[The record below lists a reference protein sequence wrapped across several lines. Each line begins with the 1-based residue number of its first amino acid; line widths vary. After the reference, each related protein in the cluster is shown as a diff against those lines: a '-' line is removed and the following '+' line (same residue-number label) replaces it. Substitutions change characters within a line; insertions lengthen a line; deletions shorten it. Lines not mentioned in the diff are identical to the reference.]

1 MAIAEPVVAPPLGRP
16 RTVRVAPRGA
26 GGRAGLLVLG
36 AVTLLALLGPLLA
49 PHAGTS
55 PVSAGPFRAPMD
67 GSVLGTDE
75 LGRDLLSRVLFGMRA
90 SWLSALAVVGSGV
103 LIGSLLG
110 LVAAMRGGW
119 VDGLLMRTTDLFLAL
134 PGPVLTIAVVV
145 ALGPSLPHVL
155 LAVAAV
161 WWPWYARI
169 VRGEVRVQ
177 LARSHV
183 DSARLAGVGTLRLAR
198 RHLLPGA
205 VPAVLVTASLDVGNL
220 VLALAALSFLG
231 LGAPPPSPELGAM
244 AASGL
249 PYLLGHPWVAVVPA
263 TAVFLLAF
271 AANVAGDRVR
281 DLLDAV

>member
-1 MAIAEPVVAPPLGRP
+1 MTTVEASVLLRP
-16 RTVRVAPRGA
+16 GSVRLRRASK
-26 GGRAGLLVLG
+26 GGSAGLLVL
-36 AVTLLALLGPLLA
+36 AVVTLVAVAAPLLA
-49 PHAGTS
+49 PHSGTA
-55 PVSAGPFRAPMD
+55 PVPAGPFRPPLD
-67 GSVLGTDE
+67 GTLLGTDE
-75 LGRDLLSRVLFGMRA
+75 LGRDLLSRILYGLRA
-90 SWLSALAVVGSGV
+90 SWLSALCVVASGV
-103 LIGSLLG
+103 VIGG
-110 LVAAMRGGW
+110 LTGVVAAMRGGW
-119 VDGLLMRTTDLFLAL
+119 ADALLMRLTDLFLAL

-155 LAVAAV
+155 LAVGAV

-169 VRGEVRVQ
+169 VRGEVRNL

-183 DSARLAGVGTLRLAR
+183 DAARLAGVGTLRLAA

-244 AASGL
+244 AAGGL
-249 PYLLGHPWVAVVPA
+249 PYLLGHPWVAAVPA

-271 AANVAGDRVR
+271 AANVAGDSVR
-281 DLLDAV
+281 DRLDAV